1 MYYSAIGSIAILV
14 LLIENMDVLTG
25 CNNRVICDIFSHSPV
40 FRIGGDEFVVIS
52 QGADYER
59 IDELIGRIGKHNEEA
74 ARDGGVIVA
83 CGMSKY
89 DDDDSSVNVFER
101 ADHEMYKDKARLK
114 GEK

>member
-1 MYYSAIGSIAILV
+1 MIRDAY
-14 LLIENMDVLTG
+14 
-25 CNNRVICDIFSHSPV
+25 RVICDIFSHSPV

-114 GEK
+114 GEKQRN